1 MLPNWSWQ
9 SWSCVRKD
17 NKVNVPKPKPRIK
30 ETAAAA
36 TKNNFDLLESW
47 FNLAIVRDEGKP
59 RSFDAFVDGSTW
71 ISVTSK
77 EFCSTWAANTNAS
90 SISNDVIK
98 AGIKQPPC
106 RANCSTKLKL
116 NSVMVSGLNS
126 TATPVNNLSNMISV
140 EWKKMVSKIVTV
152 QVCRKK
158 IFTHYQCRCYNGC
171 RRLEYESSKKRHHG
185 QHH

>member
-1 MLPNWSWQ
+1 M
-9 SWSCVRKD
+9 
-17 NKVNVPKPKPRIK
+17 
-30 ETAAAA
+30 AAAA
-36 TKNNFDLLESW
+36 TKNSFDLLESW

-59 RSFDAFVDGSTW
+59 RSFDAFVDGSKC

-77 EFCSTWAANTNAS
+77 EFCSTCAANTNAS

-106 RANCSTKLKL
+106 RANCPTKLKL

-140 EWKKMVSKIVTV
+140 E
-152 QVCRKK
+152 RKK
-158 IFTHYQCRCYNGC
+158 QKG
-171 RRLEYESSKKRHHG
+171 
-185 QHH
+185 